1 MKRKPLVL
9 RCKELKPKRL
19 RFGEKNKCSSFC
31 LHEPKSLFETSLLV
45 VKASS
50 SAIRREKI
58 RLNTK
63 LEKTKD
69 ELKATKDKM
78 RKTLF
83 SVDTIRN
90 NDKLCKHY
98 SGFPNFFTT
107 FPILLHHIVFLQ
119 FVTWKDAHRNI
130 YYRLSSKGAVI
141 KFASGSES
149 ESSQALI
156 SYNL

>member
-9 RCKELKPKRL
+9 RYKELKPKRL

-31 LHEPKSLFETSLLV
+31 LHQPKSLFETSLLV

-50 SAIRREKI
+50 SAIRRENI
-58 RLNTK
+58 PLNTK

-69 ELKATKDKM
+69 EFKATKDKM

-98 SGFPNFFTT
+98 SGFPNFFSQL
-107 FPILLHHIVFLQ
+107 FPFYC
-119 FVTWKDAHRNI
+119 T
-130 YYRLSSKGAVI
+130 
-141 KFASGSES
+141 
-149 ESSQALI
+149 I
-156 SYNL
+156 SFSFSL

>member
-1 MKRKPLVL
+1 MQR
-9 RCKELKPKRL
+9 R
-19 RFGEKNKCSSFC
+19 
-31 LHEPKSLFETSLLV
+31 SLEFNVAQADLNAVFT
-45 VKASS
+45 
-50 SAIRREKI
+50 SAITVIIVLTAREGI
-58 RLNTK
+58 GIMINCVNIAL
-63 LEKTKD
+63 
-69 ELKATKDKM
+69 
-78 RKTLF
+78 
-83 SVDTIRN
+83 
-90 NDKLCKHY
+90 
-98 SGFPNFFTT
+98 GFQIFFTT